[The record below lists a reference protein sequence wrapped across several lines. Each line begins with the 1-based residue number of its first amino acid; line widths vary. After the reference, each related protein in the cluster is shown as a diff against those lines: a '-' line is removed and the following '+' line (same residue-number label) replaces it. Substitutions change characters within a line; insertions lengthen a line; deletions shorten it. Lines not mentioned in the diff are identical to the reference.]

1 MAEPDQLPTWATGG
15 GADISTPT
23 SGQQATGWVEGQ
35 SPPAGWFNW
44 WQNLVYLWIAWYYIY
59 ILPASTIGFPYKSGD
74 PIALRQD
81 ISPAIGGYTQ
91 YDGAGTPEYVAGTP
105 RCLQSSSATDP
116 INMARPFSA
125 VSNTGISG
133 AYIRIKRLSMLYSR
147 ATAGSVVKL
156 KLVRQ
161 LRDGSGAASVVAQL
175 TGSSTA
181 GTFVE
186 MTSAA
191 DIDHD
196 IDVLYVYWFEVE
208 LDPDSA
214 KTDARI
220 AFAWYSYTKTRVE

>member
-81 ISPAIGGYTQ
+81 ISPAIGGYVQ
-91 YDGAGTPEYVAGTP
+91 YAGSGTPEYDPAVP
-105 RCLQSSSATDP
+105 RCVQSSSATDP
-116 INMARPFSA
+116 VLMTMPFSQ

-133 AYIRIKRLSMLYSR
+133 SYIRIKRLSMLYSR
-147 ATAGSVVKL
+147 ATAGTVVKL
-156 KLVRQ
+156 QMLRAP
-161 LRDGSGAASVVAQL
+161 RDGTGSNTVVIQL
-175 TGSSTA
+175 TGTSTA

-196 IDVLYVYWFEVE
+196 IDPAYVYWFQIE
-208 LDPDSA
+208 LDPDVA